1 MKKSFFVLFF
11 LVLSCAP
18 PPPAELTE
26 SGQYKPI
33 PSQTPPASDVKNMA
47 YTGTV
52 FIASVP
58 PAAKVYMDGKYIG
71 EANSAKLKVKP
82 GKHRMRLVAKGK
94 SKEVDMEFKEGD
106 NGSKIVKISKN

>member
-33 PSQTPPASDVKNMA
+33 PSQTQPASDVKNMTYA
-47 YTGTV
+47 GTV

-71 EANSAKLKVKP
+71 EANVAKLNVQP
-82 GKHRMRLVAKGK
+82 GKHRMRLVANGK
-94 SKEVDMEFKEGD
+94 SKEVDMEFKDGD